1 MTGDNRGAKPG
12 GLIGSA
18 LPRRE
23 DRRLL
28 TGTGCFTADPDPAGQ
43 LHAVFVRAPVA
54 HAALRGLDLEEAP
67 AQPGVRLVLTAAEV
81 ARAGL
86 GALRAGSSVPDQRPV
101 ERPLIA
107 GERVRHLGEILAMVV
122 AESPDAARDAAEL
135 IVPDLEALPTLVD
148 PEVALA
154 PESPQLH
161 EIAPRNLAYDWQKGD
176 GAAVE
181 AGLARAAQ
189 RVTVTVENP
198 RVVINPLEPRAAIAF
213 YDPATERYQLEA
225 PTQGTHRLR
234 DILAEQALGIEPER
248 LRVIT
253 RDVGGAFGI
262 RLQSY
267 PEMALLL
274 LAARLTG
281 RPVRWV
287 AERSEAFL
295 CDAQGRGQRNRVEL
309 ALDEA
314 GHFLALRVES
324 LADLGAYYSTYAA
337 TIPTL
342 SGTRVL
348 GHCYRFP
355 ALETRVRALFT
366 SLPPVDAYRGAGKP
380 ELVYA
385 LERAIEVAAR
395 ERGETALALRRRN
408 LIAPADLPYRTG
420 LGETIDCGDFPGL
433 LAQTLRRADW
443 SGFEARRAAAAAAG
457 RLAGIGLGTHY
468 HATGGSGIE
477 LSRLCVEA
485 EGRVLAFSGTQAG
498 GQGHE
503 TAFAQLVADRLE
515 LEFERVVLRQ
525 GDSGALPRG
534 GGTGGSS
541 GVPVAA
547 TNLARACGLLIARG
561 QALAAEALAVP
572 ADQVA
577 YAAGYFTA
585 RDSNR
590 GIGLFELAGFA
601 AAQDEDFSAA
611 CDFEGERSTYPNG
624 CYVAEVEI
632 DPETGAVALTRFTG
646 LDDLGNLINP
656 PIAAG
661 QVQGGIAQSVGQAL
675 LEHTAYDP
683 ENGQLLS
690 GSLMD
695 YALPRA
701 ADLPPLDLGFAG
713 IPTRV
718 NALGAKGVG
727 ELGNIG
733 AIAPVVNA
741 VLDALGPL
749 GVTDL
754 AMPLTPERVWRAI
767 RDAEAEARG

>member
-1 MTGDNRGAKPG
+1 M
-12 GLIGSA
+12 
-18 LPRRE
+18 
-23 DRRLL
+23 
-28 TGTGCFTADPDPAGQ
+28 
-43 LHAVFVRAPVA
+43 A
-54 HAALRGLDLEEAP
+54 HAELRGLDLAEAP
-67 AQPGVRLVLTAAEV
+67 EQPGVRLVLTAEEV
-81 ARAGL
+81 AREGL

-107 GERVRHLGEILAMVV
+107 GDRVRHLGEILAMVV
-122 AESPDAARDAAEL
+122 AESPEAARDAAEL
-135 IVPDLEALPTLVD
+135 ITPDLEELPTVVD
-148 PEVALA
+148 PEAALA
-154 PESPQLH
+154 PDSPRLH
-161 EIAPRNLAYDWQKGD
+161 EAAPLNLAYDWQKGD
-176 GAAVE
+176 GAAVD
-181 AGLARAAQ
+181 AAFARAAQ
-189 RVTVTVENP
+189 RVAVTVENP
-198 RVVINPLEPRAAIAF
+198 RVIINPLEPRAAIAR
-213 YDPATERYQLEA
+213 YDPATDSYHLEA

-234 DILAEQALGIEPER
+234 DTLAEQVLKIAPER

-314 GHFLALRVES
+314 GRFQALRVES

-348 GHCYRFP
+348 GHCYRFS
-355 ALETRVRALFT
+355 ALQVRVRALFT

-395 ERGETALALRRRN
+395 ERGETALALRQRN
-408 LIAPADLPYRTG
+408 LITAADLPYRTG
-420 LGETIDCGDFPGL
+420 LDETIDCGDFPGL

-443 SGFEARRAAAAAAG
+443 SGFEARRAAAASAG

-468 HATGGSGIE
+468 HATGGSGVE
-477 LSRLCVEA
+477 LSRLTVEA

-503 TAFAQLVADRLE
+503 TAFAQLVAGRLE
-515 LEFERVVLRQ
+515 LDFDRVQLRQ
-525 GDSGALPRG
+525 GDSAALPRG

-547 TNLARACGLLIARG
+547 TNLARACGLLIERG
-561 QALAAEALAVP
+561 KALAAQALSVP
-572 ADQVA
+572 AEQIG
-577 YAAGYFTA
+577 YTAGHFTA

-590 GIGLFELAGFA
+590 GIAFFALAEFA
-601 AAQDEDFSAA
+601 AARGEDFSAA
-611 CDFEGERSTYPNG
+611 CDFDGDRSTYPNG
-624 CYVAEVEI
+624 CYVAEVEV

-646 LDDLGNLINP
+646 LDDLGTLINP

-675 LEHTAYDP
+675 LERTAYDP
-683 ENGQLLS
+683 GSGQLLS

-701 ADLPPLDLGFAG
+701 ADLPDLDLGFAG
-713 IPTRV
+713 IPTKV
-718 NALGAKGVG
+718 NDLGAKGVG

-767 RDAEAEARG
+767 RDAESAAGG